1 MIWNFDNFI
10 LSLYY
15 KNNEEGFNMFD
26 EKFVREFIIIDDVK
40 RLFNAAVYFESVI
53 YDFRVFLYGV

>member
-40 RLFNAAVYFESVI
+40 RLFNVVVYFESVI